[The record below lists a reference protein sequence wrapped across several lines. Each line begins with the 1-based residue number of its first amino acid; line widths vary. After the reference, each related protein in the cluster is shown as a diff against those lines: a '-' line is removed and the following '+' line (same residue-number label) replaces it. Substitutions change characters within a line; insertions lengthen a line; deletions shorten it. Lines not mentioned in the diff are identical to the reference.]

1 MPESRPDIPVED
13 LSEGNTGVNS
23 QLKASTARIRHSGVV
38 VPIEKIGEG
47 LDDAM
52 HQVFGSEY
60 ATPSDGGALGS
71 KPDGGSHGTEYVP
84 EFGEDSYDENDF
96 PIEIDLSAFDGT
108 SEGSQSRRAAASDGI
123 KTPLRPPSPALL
135 ISARDD
141 MPLVPAPGK
150 LPLLPETNEALARA
164 AAQLRERRI
173 AESLREQ
180 ASMEQRA
187 REAEKIRNLLAE
199 YVAETPALPVAVS
212 SVKQNE
218 RDPVALDVQELIR
231 IAHGKGNVV
240 DRIDF
245 QAQFRRFSEQY
256 GEERFDTYLMS
267 FLRLQQ
273 PLTLPHLNDDAKN
286 WHVSAKAHIA
296 TSGLHGP
303 PKVLLFKS
311 DFTPEG
317 KKNRHQLVEL
327 VYILQGLPLAP
338 TE

>member
-1 MPESRPDIPVED
+1 MPKSRPDIPLED
-13 LSEGNTGVNS
+13 LSEGNTGANS
-23 QLKASTARIRHSGVV
+23 QLKASTARIRNSGVI
-38 VPIEKIGEG
+38 VPIEKIREG

-60 ATPSDGGALGS
+60 PTPSDGGTLAS
-71 KPDGGSHGTEYVP
+71 KPDGGSHGTEYVS

-96 PIEIDLSAFDGT
+96 PIEIDSSAFDGT
-108 SEGSQSRRAAASDGI
+108 SEGTQSRRAAASDDI
-123 KTPLRPPSPALL
+123 KTPLRPPPPDLL

-141 MPLVPAPGK
+141 TTLVPAPSK
-150 LPLLPETNEALARA
+150 LPVLPETNEALARA
-164 AAQLRERRI
+164 SARIREQRI
-173 AESLREQ
+173 SESIREQ
-180 ASMEQRA
+180 ALMEQRV
-187 REAEKIRNLLAE
+187 REAEKLRNLLAE
-199 YVAETPALPVAVS
+199 YVAETPALPVTVP
-212 SVKQNE
+212 SVKQKE
-218 RDPVALDVQELIR
+218 GDPVSLDVQELIR
-231 IAHGKGNVV
+231 IAHGKGKVV

-267 FLRLQQ
+267 FLRLKQ
-273 PLTLPHLNDDAKN
+273 PLTLPSLDEDANN

-317 KKNRHQLVEL
+317 KKNRHQWVEL